1 MVFISHRSWNSSRRL
16 LACSEDRPSLRL
28 KLEPPAPDSGG
39 GVPDIGC
46 SGKHDDDGDVED
58 DDDDD
63 GEGEDGNDDVTTDVT
78 DDAQNEDYTCGL
90 GLLGLLVL

>member
-46 SGKHDDDGDVED
+46 SGKHDED
-58 DDDDD
+58 DNIEDDN
-63 GEGEDGNDDVTTDVT
+63 EHVTTDVADNAQ
-78 DDAQNEDYTCGL
+78 DDNFTCGL

>member
-46 SGKHDDDGDVED
+46 SGKHDED
-58 DDDDD
+58 DVVRMMMMMM
-63 GEGEDGNDDVTTDVT
+63 EKERIAMIT
-78 DDAQNEDYTCGL
+78 
-90 GLLGLLVL
+90 

>member
-58 DDDDD
+58 DAD
-63 GEGEDGNDDVTTDVT
+63 NITTDVT
-78 DDAQNEDYTCGL
+78 DYAQDEDYTCGL

>member
-28 KLEPPAPDSGG
+28 KLEPPVPDSGG

-46 SGKHDDDGDVED
+46 SGKHDED
-58 DDDDD
+58 DM
-63 GEGEDGNDDVTTDVT
+63 DDVTTYVI